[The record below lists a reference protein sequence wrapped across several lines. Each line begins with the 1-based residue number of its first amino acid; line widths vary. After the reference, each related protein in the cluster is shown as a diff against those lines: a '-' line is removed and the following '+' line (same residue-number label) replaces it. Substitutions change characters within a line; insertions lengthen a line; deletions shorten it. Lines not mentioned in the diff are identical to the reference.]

1 MMKPSSTDLKK
12 KDCWAHKLSW
22 KLLLYAGNLKE
33 KSYEVHGSSLE
44 LLLHIGI
51 RNFLLLLAHNVD
63 IVGCDYIDQSYQ

>member
-1 MMKPSSTDLKK
+1 MELSSKDLKK
-12 KDCWAHKLSW
+12 TDCWGHKLSW

-44 LLLHIGI
+44 LLLYIGI

-63 IVGCDYIDQSYQ
+63 IVGCDYFDQS